1 MNPNHLRLYAIT
13 DCDHLTGD
21 ALIAQTE
28 ALLAG
33 GVTMLQLRD
42 KNRSREAVRPDAL
55 ALYR

>member
-28 ALLAG
+28 AL
-33 GVTMLQLRD
+33 
-42 KNRSREAVRPDAL
+42 
-55 ALYR
+55 